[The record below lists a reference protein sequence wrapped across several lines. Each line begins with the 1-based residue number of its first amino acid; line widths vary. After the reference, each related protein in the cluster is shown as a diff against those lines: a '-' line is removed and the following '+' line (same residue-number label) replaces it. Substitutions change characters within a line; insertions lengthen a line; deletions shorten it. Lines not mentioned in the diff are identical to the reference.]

1 MKQEYA
7 TREAAVD
14 VIREI
19 KEEGSNNYFAGTIR
33 FEDMRLM
40 LRYRMNFGD
49 AETRLILA
57 ALVNAGAKFAL

>member
-1 MKQEYA
+1 MKQKYA
-7 TREAAVD
+7 TRKAAIE

-19 KEEGSNNYFAGTIR
+19 KEEGSTNYFAGTIR
-33 FEDMRLM
+33 FEDMQLM